1 MKTLHVIISNKV
13 ATYLQRDG
21 YIVCGNSDNQIEFT
35 FDAEWDAYER
45 KTARFIWNGKYKNV
59 EFEGTLCPVPIVA
72 NTERLEVGVYVE
84 DLSTTTSA
92 VIPCRLSVL
101 CHSDIK
107 SDGKVVIPGI
117 PDSSDATAWS
127 GAILEP
133 ETAYVKGEKLT
144 GTMPNNGYTGGDFSA
159 TLDANF
165 PRLELFGAY
174 NGAVEIHP
182 EKITATENGTF
193 KSSAG
198 SVITEVE
205 VAVEGDS
212 AWCGEYRGGSYLTG
226 AIVSYNGNVYLCIKD
241 TDDEQE
247 PTDTEYW
254 EMLNEEGEGESSWC
268 GEYID
273 GTGYKKGAIVS
284 YNGNVYLCIKD
295 LDDMQDPTN
304 AEYWQM
310 LNEEGEVIPEISE
323 VDDFEIVASGLDTE
337 LEVSYSVSEKVALPA
352 GRNLLAYIEDAN
364 YTPSNIKKGE
374 SIFGLEGEYEGE
386 APKLQEKTATANG
399 EVTADEGYDG
409 LSKVTVNVSSEAPT
423 LQEKTVTPTKAVQE
437 VKADEG
443 NDGLSKVTVNPI
455 PDEYIIPSGTE
466 EITANGTY
474 DVTDKASVEVAVPSE
489 EPNLIS
495 KTITEN
501 GTYKASEEVGDEDEL
516 QGTWVLP
523 NYWAHDIAGY
533 SFNVSFTSGGNNY
546 NTLNCTQDAYD
557 PDDNLRPIVY
567 YDSTV
572 VYRNIN
578 GNYSE
583 FVWTNQDY
591 RTINITSKLSEVTN
605 GGTLLTYL
613 KRNATKQAS
622 TTTIDGYSEVVVNVE
637 PELEEITITEN
648 GEYTPSGDGFS
659 KVIVAVP
666 SETVAEWDG
675 TGVVVEAI
683 ETEDELAG
691 TWVLNDDLS
700 GLDEAF
706 VFGVNSVANASVVI
720 GTTTY
725 NGTVCDVYGFE
736 VWGGDAPDVYIVY
749 NYNGIKRTYIYE
761 EADGGW
767 QYSGFREYIFNSV
780 ADSTVNADKMK
791 AWLKANATKQ

>member
-35 FDAEWDAYER
+35 FDDEWDAYER
-45 KTARFIWNGKYKNV
+45 KTARFIWNGKYKDV

-72 NTERLEVGVYVE
+72 NTEQLEVGVYVE

-182 EKITATENGTF
+182 EKITATKNGTY

-226 AIVSYNGNVYLCIKD
+226 AIVSYNGNVYICIKD

-273 GTGYKKGAIVS
+273 GTGYKKDAIVS
-284 YNGNVYLCIKD
+284 YNGNIYICIKD
-295 LDDMQDPTN
+295 LDDMQEPTN
-304 AEYWQM
+304 AEYWEM
-310 LNEEGEVIPEISE
+310 LNEEGI
-323 VDDFEIVASGLDTE
+323 DTSGL
-337 LEVSYSVSEKVALPA
+337 
-352 GRNLLAYIEDAN
+352 
-364 YTPSNIKKGE
+364 
-374 SIFGLEGEYEGE
+374 
-386 APKLQEKTATANG
+386 TATADKVLADEIFVGVNGKETGTMENNGYGVGDFTHTLDVDNPRLELNGAYGG
-399 EVTADEGYDG
+399 EVHI
-409 LSKVTVNVSSEAPT
+409 T
-423 LQEKTVTPTKAVQE
+423 LEEKTV
-437 VKADEG
+437 
-443 NDGLSKVTVNPI
+443 
-455 PDEYIIPSGTE
+455 
-466 EITANGTY
+466 TANGTY
-474 DVTDKASVEVAVPSE
+474 EATDGKVISKVTVAVPSE

-501 GTYKASEEVGDEDEL
+501 GTYKASAEGEDEL
-516 QGTWVLP
+516 AGTWVL
-523 NYWAHDIAGY
+523 
-533 SFNVSFTSGGNNY
+533 
-546 NTLNCTQDAYD
+546 NT
-557 PDDNLRPIVY
+557 
-567 YDSTV
+567 
-572 VYRNIN
+572 
-578 GNYSE
+578 
-583 FVWTNQDY
+583 
-591 RTINITSKLSEVTN
+591 TINPLSSAARFYLNGTFNGCMADSGTFATDLEFNDFWVNSGTPYAFVISGVDTFYASDLEDYENISNQFYRSADSYVACHYQVGGYNYYSPTSENGVLARTFTITSKLSEVTN
-605 GGTLLTYL
+605 GSTLLAWL
-613 KRNATKQAS
+613 KANATKQPIPAV
-622 TTTIDGYSEVVVNVE
+622 DGYSEVVVNVE

-648 GEYTPSGDGFS
+648 GEYTPSGDGYS

-666 SETVAEWDG
+666 SETVDEWDG

-683 ETEDELAG
+683 ASASLITFTIAG
-691 TWVLNDDLS
+691 TSYQAEEGMTWAEWCESDYNT
-700 GLDEAF
+700 
-706 VFGVNSVANASVVI
+706 ANASVSGSLIKI
-720 GTTTY
+720 GGKYISESNGAQAVYTTTTII
-725 NGTVCDVYGFE
+725 NGYAYTLPEMG
-736 VWGGDAPDVYIVY
+736 
-749 NYNGIKRTYIYE
+749 
-761 EADGGW
+761 
-767 QYSGFREYIFNSV
+767 SG
-780 ADSTVNADKMK
+780 
-791 AWLKANATKQ
+791 